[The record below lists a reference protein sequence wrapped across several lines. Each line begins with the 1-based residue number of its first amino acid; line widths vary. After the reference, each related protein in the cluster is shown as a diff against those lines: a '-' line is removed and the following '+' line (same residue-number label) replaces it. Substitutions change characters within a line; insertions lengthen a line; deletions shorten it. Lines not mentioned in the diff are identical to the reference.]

1 MVRVRLVVEQ
11 DLKEIFN
18 IERQSFPNPYSFDF
32 FKLLVE
38 TCSNWFIVATNE
50 FEKNDEKPSILG
62 YAVANILQWDRGQI
76 GHIISIAIRPE
87 NRRKGIG
94 TKLMKELIHRLQNDK
109 CIQVRLEV
117 STTNR
122 AALEMYKKFGFM
134 EVDFI
139 PNYYIEGG
147 DASVQVLDLGVSY

>member
-1 MVRVRLVVEQ
+1 MVRLRLVVER
-11 DLKEIFN
+11 DLKEVFK
-18 IERQSFPNPYSFDF
+18 IERQSFPNPYSLDF

-50 FEKNDEKPSILG
+50 LEKNDEKPKVLG

-76 GHIISIAIRPE
+76 GHVISIAIKPE
-87 NRRKGIG
+87 NRRQGIG
-94 TKLMKELIHRLQNDK
+94 TKLMKDLIHRLKSDK
-109 CIQVRLEV
+109 CVQVRLEV
-117 STTNR
+117 NTTNR
-122 AALEMYKKFGFM
+122 AALKMYRKLGFH

-147 DASVQVLDLGVSY
+147 DASVQVLDLGVSS